1 MECNGCDGC
10 GKTYPEIQQIH
21 MCKCFL
27 AAFCT
32 PECFEQSEH
41 KLDCELIDGTWD
53 RVRGKAA
60 LTDFSAALS
69 KYAEIM
75 LGFVRDYYRNVASP
89 DVEMLND
96 LTNSIQLLDQ
106 TRQNQLRAGLNVWN
120 QHLVDALNATF
131 DKDPISTQDSL
142 DKAEQLETAVI
153 SIFKAE
159 NRLSLRQSG
168 KDIERAWKKY
178 ADALRRAIL
187 LASDST
193 RATVNFKKAARLG
206 EITGQVLSGK
216 GYVNEKFELIEGPL
230 SRVRGKSDFG
240 QQLSQYTWSL
250 YYYAEAT
257 GADKQMKQAESYALL
272 QNIKARDEKRNGDL
286 QTLLKGW
293 NNKNILAINY
303 MQNGEKRS
311 AEAELNQVKG
321 ASDTLIAIF
330 KSENRLSLKQRGKN
344 IENAWNAYLQ
354 SLRESI
360 LNIPKT
366 GEDLNYAYSKFNDT
380 ATMAVNVG
388 NVLGGGKD
396 MAK

>member
-10 GKTYPEIQQIH
+10 GKTYPEIKQIH

-32 PECFEQSEH
+32 PECFEQSKH

-60 LTDFSAALS
+60 LTDFSAA
-69 KYAEIM
+69 
-75 LGFVRDYYRNVASP
+75 
-89 DVEMLND
+89 
-96 LTNSIQLLDQ
+96 
-106 TRQNQLRAGLNVWN
+106 
-120 QHLVDALNATF
+120 
-131 DKDPISTQDSL
+131 
-142 DKAEQLETAVI
+142 
-153 SIFKAE
+153 
-159 NRLSLRQSG
+159 
-168 KDIERAWKKY
+168 
-178 ADALRRAIL
+178 
-187 LASDST
+187 
-193 RATVNFKKAARLG
+193 
-206 EITGQVLSGK
+206 
-216 GYVNEKFELIEGPL
+216 VNEKFELIEGPL

-240 QQLSQYTWSL
+240 KQLSDYTWSL
-250 YYYAEAT
+250 YAYAEAT

-293 NNKNILAINY
+293 NNKNILAIND
-303 MQNGEKRS
+303 MQKGEKRS

-321 ASDTLIAIF
+321 ASGTLIAIF

-354 SLRESI
+354 SLREAI

-366 GEDLNYAYSKFNDT
+366 GEDLSYAYSKFNDT